1 MAFFKG
7 FNPDISI
14 SGIFF
19 KKYFWLVIQYSIEF
33 YQNNIIKIKKY
44 FIFIWFIK
52 ILVVNCITINNQTKT

>member
-19 KKYFWLVIQYSIEF
+19 KNYFWPVIQYSIGF
-33 YQNNIIKIKKY
+33 SQNNIKKIKKY
-44 FIFIWFIK
+44 FIFIW
-52 ILVVNCITINNQTKT
+52 